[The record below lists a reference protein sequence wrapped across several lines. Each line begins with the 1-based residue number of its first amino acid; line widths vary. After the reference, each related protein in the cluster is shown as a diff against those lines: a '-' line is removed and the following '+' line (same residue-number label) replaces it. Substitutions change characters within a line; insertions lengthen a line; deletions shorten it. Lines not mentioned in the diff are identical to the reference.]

1 MKTNYKVKLDG
12 FTIIEVTLVLGIAGL
27 IFLMMFIALP
37 ALQRQERDTER
48 EEDITHLLT
57 EIKHYQTNNRGAL
70 PGIVEETVENPIS
83 YDSSSAIQPI
93 TWKGFYRDYLG
104 GNFVDPGGDNYKLFI
119 LECNNNITGDKCG
132 SDVVD
137 VVNNLN
143 SKGFEE
149 LDRNI
154 YIVKQATCAGS
165 ESKGVVASKNMRKV
179 AALYKKENSGVYCA
193 NT

>member
-1 MKTNYKVKLDG
+1 MNNNCKSKQDG
-12 FTIIEVTLVLGIAGL
+12 FTLVEVALVLGIAGL

-70 PGIVEETVENPIS
+70 PGLVSTEDNPIS
-83 YDSSSAIQPI
+83 YDSSSEIEPI
-93 TWKGFYRDYLG
+93 SWKGFYRDYLG
-104 GNFVDPGGDNYKLFI
+104 GSFVDPGGDSYELYI
-119 LECNNNITGDKCG
+119 LECNNNITGGICD
-132 SDVVD
+132 SEVVE

-143 SKGFEE
+143 NKGFEE
-149 LDRNI
+149 LNRVI

>member
-1 MKTNYKVKLDG
+1 MKTNYKIKLDG

-70 PGIVEETVENPIS
+70 PGLVDVEENPIS
-83 YDSSSAIQPI
+83 YNSSSEIKPI
-93 TWKGFYRDYLG
+93 SWTGFYRDYLG
-104 GNFVDPGGDNYKLFI
+104 GSFVDPGGDSYELYI
-119 LECNNNITGDKCG
+119 LECNNNITGGICDGK
-132 SDVVD
+132 VAE

-143 SKGFEE
+143 NKRFEE
-149 LDRNI
+149 LNRVI